1 MIFRQL
7 FDPES
12 STFTYLLADETTRE
26 AVLID
31 TVLEQTERDVALLG
45 ELGLT
50 LRYVL
55 DTHVHADH
63 VTGAGTLRERLG
75 ARTVASERGGA
86 DCADVLVK
94 DGDVVRFG
102 SLGLEVRET
111 PGHTNGCL
119 TFVTL
124 DRAMAFTGD
133 ALLIRGTGRTDF
145 QQGDARTLYR
155 SVHEKI
161 FALPDT
167 CRLYPG
173 HDYKGRSATSVADE
187 KASNERLGGGKSE
200 DEYVQIMADLQLPK
214 PKKIDVAVP
223 ANLRCG
229 LASKVA
235 VQASAPTDWAPIE
248 VTGAGVPEVTVSWVR
263 SIAGA
268 GIRVVDV
275 REPSEYTGDLGHIA
289 GVELVPLGTID
300 RAAATWDRSA
310 PVVLVCRSGG
320 RSGKAALAL
329 LEAGFGKVAS
339 MRGGMFAW
347 NASSMPVERGPAV
360 AWAP

>member
-1 MIFRQL
+1 MIFQQL

-12 STFTYLLADETTRE
+12 STYTYLLADETTRE

-31 TVLEQTERDVALLG
+31 TVLEQTERDIALLRD
-45 ELGLT
+45 LGLT
-50 LRYVL
+50 LKYVL

-75 ARTVASERGGA
+75 ARTVSSERGGA

-102 SLGLEVRET
+102 GHGLEVRET

-119 TFVTL
+119 TYVTL

-155 SVHEKI
+155 SVHDKI
-161 FALPDT
+161 FSLPDT
-167 CRLYPG
+167 CLLYPG
-173 HDYKGRSATSVADE
+173 HDYKGRRATSVADE
-187 KASNERLGGGKSE
+187 KAGNERLGAGKSE
-200 DEYVQIMADLQLPK
+200 AEFVRIMADLHLPK

-229 LASKVA
+229 LSPAAGAHASPA
-235 VQASAPTDWAPIE
+235 EDWAPIE
-248 VTGAGVPEVTVSWVR
+248 VTGAGVPEVTVGWVR
-263 SIAGA
+263 SVVGRGVRI
-268 GIRVVDV
+268 VDV
-275 REPSEYTGDLGHIA
+275 REPAEYTGELGHIA
-289 GVELVPLGTID
+289 GAELVPLGTVD
-300 RAAATWDRSA
+300 RAAATWDRDA
-310 PVVLVCRSGG
+310 PLVLVCRSGG

-329 LEAGFGKVAS
+329 LDAGFKKVVS
-339 MRGGMFAW
+339 MAGGMLAW
-347 NASSMPVERGPAV
+347 NASAIPVERGPVA
-360 AWAP
+360 AWAG